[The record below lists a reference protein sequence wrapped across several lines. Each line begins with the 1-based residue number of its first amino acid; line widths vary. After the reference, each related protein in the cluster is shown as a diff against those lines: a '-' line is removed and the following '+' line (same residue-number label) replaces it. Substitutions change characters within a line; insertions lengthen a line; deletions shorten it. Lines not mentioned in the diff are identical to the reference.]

1 MNWVTLLFLSAEDV
15 ADALRARVVL
25 VDEAASPVLVVST
38 FPELLLFEDK
48 LCVFLTA
55 IFLKRIK

>member
-15 ADALRARVVL
+15 ADALSARVVL
-25 VDEAASPVLVVST
+25 VDEVASPVLVVST

-55 IFLKRIK
+55 FF